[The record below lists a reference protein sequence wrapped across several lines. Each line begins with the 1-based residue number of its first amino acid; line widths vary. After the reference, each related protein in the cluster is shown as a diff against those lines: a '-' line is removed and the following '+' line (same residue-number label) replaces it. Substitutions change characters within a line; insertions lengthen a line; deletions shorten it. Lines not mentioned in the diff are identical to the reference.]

1 MIRKLKKPKIDEV
14 SLVDKAANLRSF
26 FFVKNSKKEE
36 GLVKK
41 AITSIRID
49 SDGTYDGTTISI
61 DNVPID
67 PEYFNFSTNAG
78 DEYYHPTIDCYYTLS
93 EKAEKGEFSTMCSY
107 SLQKN
112 KKNQDDSDETIS
124 NVVPEDCLEKFA
136 KNIDILVDIKDIVPP
151 EVREAI
157 TNLEKAVNVDETE
170 SEETQTEKEKEME
183 DTKEV
188 KKTEDGAAKTENTE
202 EAKTEETKE
211 TTETKEGTE
220 TNAEQT
226 KPDKAAESKP
236 DVVVMEQKDFDSL
249 LAKLTTQVA
258 DSVVAKINAE
268 KQAEEEVEIDLDQIA
283 EMVQA
288 AAAG

>member
-36 GLVKK
+36 RNIKK
-41 AITSIRID
+41 AISSIRID
-49 SDGTYDGTTISI
+49 SNGTYDGTTISI
-61 DNVPID
+61 NDVPID
-67 PEYFNFSTNAG
+67 PEYFSFNTNAG
-78 DEYYHPTIDCYYTLS
+78 DDYYQPTVDCYYTIN

-107 SLQKN
+107 LLQKN
-112 KKNQDDSDETIS
+112 KENQEGSDETVS
-124 NVVPEDCLEKFA
+124 NVLPEDCLEKFA
-136 KNIDILVDIKDIVPP
+136 KNIDVLVDIKDIVPP

-157 TNLEKAVNVDETE
+157 TNLEKAVKVDEME
-170 SEETQTEKEKEME
+170 SEETKLEKEEEME

-188 KKTEDGAAKTENTE
+188 KKTEDDTAKTENTE
-202 EAKTEETKE
+202 EVKTEEST
-211 TTETKEGTE
+211 EGTDTTTKTEEVIE
-220 TNAEQT
+220 T
-226 KPDKAAESKP
+226 KP

-249 LAKLTTQVA
+249 LTKLTAQVA